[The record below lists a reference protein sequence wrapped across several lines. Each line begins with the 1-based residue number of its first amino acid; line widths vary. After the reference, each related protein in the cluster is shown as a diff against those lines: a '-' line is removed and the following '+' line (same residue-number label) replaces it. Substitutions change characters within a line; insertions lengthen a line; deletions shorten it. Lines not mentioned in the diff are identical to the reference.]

1 MKYEI
6 IDNFLNKEN
15 FIKIKNLMLDSY
27 FPWYFN
33 KNVSIK
39 NISEDGFYFTHSFY
53 KNFTISSDKTILLDP
68 LILKIKP
75 KSIIRIKGNFYPQ
88 TQKIMEHGKHVDYTF
103 KHKGFIFYINNNN
116 GFTKLKDGTIIES
129 IENRGL
135 FFDPSI
141 EHNSS
146 TCTNQFGRINI
157 NFNYF

>member
-1 MKYEI
+1 MKYQI
-6 IDNFLNKEN
+6 IDNFLDKEN

-33 KNVSIK
+33 QNVSLVNSK
-39 NISEDGFYFTHSFY
+39 DGFYFTHFFY
-53 KNFTISSDKTILLDP
+53 KDYTVFSQKTILLEP

-88 TQKIMEHGKHVDYTF
+88 THKIIEHGKHIDDTF
-103 KHKGFIFYINNNN
+103 EHKGFIFYVNNNN

-146 TCTNQFGRINI
+146 TCTDQFGRINI

>member
-6 IDNFLNKEN
+6 IDNFLDKEN
-15 FIKIKNLMLDSY
+15 FLKIKNLMLSAY
-27 FPWYFN
+27 FPWFFN
-33 KNVSIK
+33 QGVSK
-39 NISEDGFYFTHSFY
+39 EDENDGFFFSHIFY
-53 KNFTISSDKTILLDP
+53 KNFSICSEKSILLEP
-68 LILKIKP
+68 LLFKIKP
-75 KSIIRIKGNFYPQ
+75 KAIIKIKGNFYPQ
-88 TQKIMEHGKHVDYTF
+88 TNKIIEHGIHVDNEF
-103 KHKGFIFYINNNN
+103 KHNGFIFYINSND

-135 FFDPSI
+135 FFDSSI

>member
-6 IDNFLNKEN
+6 IDNFLKKEE
-15 FIKIKNLMLDSY
+15 FIKIKNLILNPD

-33 KNVSIK
+33 NYVSGE
-39 NISEDGFYFTHSFY
+39 NINDSFYFTHNFY
-53 KNFTISSDKTILLDP
+53 KGYVANSNKIVLLNSIIS
-68 LILKIKP
+68 KIQP

-88 TQKIMEHGKHVDYTF
+88 THKIIEHGKHVDYHF
-103 KHKGFIFYINNNN
+103 EHKGFIFYINSNN

-146 TCTNQFGRINI
+146 TCTNEFGRINI

>member
-6 IDNFLNKEN
+6 IDNFLDKES
-15 FIKIKNLMLDSY
+15 FKKIKDSMLGSY
-27 FPWYFN
+27 FPWFLNQQVSGN
-33 KNVSIK
+33 KDN
-39 NISEDGFYFTHSFY
+39 DGFYFTHFFY
-53 KNFTISSDKTILLDP
+53 KNFNVAGETTILLEP
-68 LILKIKP
+68 LLLKIKP
-75 KSIIRIKGNFYPQ
+75 KAIIRIKGNLYPQ
-88 TQKIMEHGKHVDYTF
+88 THKIIEHGNHVDYTF
-103 KHKGFIFYINNNN
+103 EHKGFIFYINSND

-146 TCTNQFGRINI
+146 TCTNEFGRINI

>member
-6 IDNFLNKEN
+6 IDNFLDKEN
-15 FIKIKNLMLDSY
+15 FIKIKNLMLGPH
-27 FPWYFN
+27 FPWFFN
-33 KNVSIK
+33 QYVSEKN
-39 NISEDGFYFTHSFY
+39 NNDGFYFTHFFY
-53 KNFTISSDKTILLDP
+53 KNYNTTSEQAVFLEP

-75 KSIIRIKGNFYPQ
+75 KAIRRIKGNFYPQ
-88 TQKIMEHGKHVDYTF
+88 THKIIEHNKHVDYTF
-103 KHKGFIFYINNNN
+103 EHKGFIFYINNND

-146 TCTNQFGRINI
+146 TCTDQFGRVNI